1 MSTPLPSNETLL
13 DFSQAIP
20 WQKIE
25 ETKRT
30 FNEAVRTLAAQGEA
44 GALPLADLSAKLG
57 LTVTAYYPDAPPEQ
71 GNLYLA
77 ELNGKQ
83 FVLGSVVSDRYRSGK
98 TIAQALVPYN
108 FNPSV
113 NHINLDQTDH
123 PRNAMRALGAELEL
137 GLLHPDGRGP
147 LEGEVQTFMR
157 AYQQA
162 ARRIGVTPQMDR
174 EACQYQ
180 VECHVAPGIG
190 YQLTRN
196 SLDGIL
202 SSLVEASE
210 VTGLLTAILSAYP
223 IESDFK
229 LTDDPKVNTARD
241 LMIMVNGQH
250 PSYQEKLAVAKQ
262 RYGLDPAASV
272 IETFRIQGCHIHLD
286 VAGRS
291 EALGLLQFY
300 SLLRSATAVVN
311 SAILKGGPFVNGTC
325 DSELLCVRE
334 YLRGTT
340 VTGRPLSVPLTPH
353 LSADGMEKYAGLL
366 MSEKVNSPV
375 RAMLYEDGLGTPNSA
390 MHNVLGRLRPDLG
403 SSKRICTLESTGMPV
418 NISASR
424 QAAVLTDF
432 EFSHA
437 LLEDYFR
444 RHGVNLE
451 PMYEDREML
460 EILGPLSRET
470 FQEMHD
476 SSDRRGSEI
485 TVITAAGTEM
495 SVPEFYEKKRLY
507 MHRHLV
513 DAVPGHI
520 RPRDID
526 DVYSSLNRM
535 LVPPS
540 GQQAQTVE
548 QYINDPKLRSTGNW
562 GRILRNSFIEEGGT
576 PGTSNPDAVL
586 RVVTRMHTA
595 LRARYLQV

>member
-1 MSTPLPSNETLL
+1 MSTPLPSNDTLL
-13 DFSQAIP
+13 DFSQAVP

-25 ETKRT
+25 DTKRT
-30 FNEAVRTLAAQGEA
+30 FNEAVRTMAGE
-44 GALPLADLSAKLG
+44 GHSSALPLDVLSEKLG
-57 LTVTAYYPDAPPEQ
+57 LPVSLYYPDAPPEQ
-71 GNLYLA
+71 GNVFLA
-77 ELNGKQ
+77 EFNGHR
-83 FVLGSVVSDRYRSGK
+83 FVLGSMVSARYRSGK
-98 TIAQALVPYN
+98 TPAQAVVPYN

-113 NHINLDQTDH
+113 NHTNLEQTEH
-123 PRNAMRALGAELEL
+123 PNNAMRALGAELEL

-147 LEGEVQTFMR
+147 QESEVLEFIR
-157 AYQQA
+157 SYQQA
-162 ARRIGVTPQMDR
+162 ARRIGVTPQIDR

-180 VECHVAPGIG
+180 VECHVAPGVG
-190 YQLTRN
+190 YQLTRA
-196 SLDGIL
+196 SLDGIM
-202 SSLVEASE
+202 SSLVSASE
-210 VTGLLTAILSAYP
+210 STGLLTAILSAYP

-250 PSYQEKLAVAKQ
+250 PAYRQKLDDAIA
-262 RYGLDPAASV
+262 RYGLPPQTSV
-272 IETFRIQGCHIHLD
+272 IEAFRIQGCHIHLD

-300 SLLRSATAVVN
+300 CLLNSATAVVN

-325 DSELLCVRE
+325 DGELLCVRE
-334 YLRGTT
+334 YLRATT
-340 VTGRPLSVPLTPH
+340 VTGRRLTVPLTPH
-353 LSADGMEKYAGLL
+353 LSSDGLDKYADLL
-366 MSEKVNSPV
+366 RSERVNSVV

-437 LLEDYFR
+437 ILEDYFR
-444 RHGVNLE
+444 RHGSNLE
-451 PMYEDREML
+451 PMYEDKPLL
-460 EILGPLSRET
+460 EILGPLPYDT
-470 FQEMHD
+470 FQRLHD
-476 SSDRRGSEI
+476 ASDRQGSDI
-485 TVITAAGTEM
+485 TVTTAAGTEM
-495 SVPEFYEKKRLY
+495 SIPEFYEKKRLY
-507 MHRHLV
+507 MHRCLV

-526 DVYSSLNRM
+526 DVYSSLSRM

-562 GRILRNSFIEEGGT
+562 GRILRNAFSEEGGT
-576 PGTSNPDAVL
+576 PGSSNPQAVL
-586 RVVTRMHTA
+586 RVVTRMHNA
-595 LRARYLQV
+595 LRARYLQS

>member
-1 MSTPLPSNETLL
+1 MITPLPSNETLL

-25 ETKRT
+25 DTKRT
-30 FNEAVRTLAAQGEA
+30 FNEAVRTMAAQGEA
-44 GALPLADLSAKLG
+44 GALPLADLSAKIG
-57 LTVTAYYPDAPPEQ
+57 VTVTAYYPDAPPEQ
-71 GNLYLA
+71 GNVFLG
-77 ELNGKQ
+77 ELNGHK
-83 FVLGSVVSDRYRSGK
+83 FVLGSVVSARYRSGK
-98 TIAQALVPYN
+98 TLAQAIVPYN

-113 NHINLDQTDH
+113 NHTNLEQTEH
-123 PRNAMRALGAELEL
+123 PKNAMRALGAELEL

-147 LEGEVQTFMR
+147 LESEMQTFIR
-157 AYQQA
+157 AYQHA
-162 ARRIGVTPQMDR
+162 ARRIGVTPQIDR

-180 VECHVAPGIG
+180 VECHVAPGVG
-190 YQLTRN
+190 YQLTRA
-196 SLDGIL
+196 SLDGIM

-250 PSYQEKLAVAKQ
+250 PSYIEKLEVAKK
-262 RYGLDPAASV
+262 RYNLDPAATV
-272 IETFRIQGCHIHLD
+272 IEAFRIQGCHIHLD

-300 SLLRSATAVVN
+300 CLLRSATAVAN

-325 DSELLCVRE
+325 DPELLCVRE
-334 YLRGTT
+334 YIRGTT

-353 LSADGMEKYAGLL
+353 LSLDGMEKYAGLL
-366 MSEKVNSPV
+366 KSEKVNSPV
-375 RAMLYEDGLGTPNSA
+375 RAMLYEDGLGTPNSS

-437 LLEDYFR
+437 ILEDYFR
-444 RHGVNLE
+444 RHGSNLE

-460 EILGPLSRET
+460 EILGPLSPEM
-470 FQEMHD
+470 FQTMHD
-476 SSDRRGSEI
+476 LSDRRGTDATI
-485 TVITAAGTEM
+485 TTAAGTEM
-495 SVPEFYEKKRLY
+495 SIAEFYEKKRLY
-507 MHRHLV
+507 MHRFLV

-540 GQQAQTVE
+540 GQTAQTVE

-576 PGTSNPDAVL
+576 PGTPNPDAVL
-586 RVVTRMHTA
+586 RVVTRMHNA
-595 LRARYLQV
+595 LRARYLQI